1 MRRLGGKT
9 ALITGA
15 ARGIGYAI
23 ADRFAREGADIAVM
37 DIALEGA
44 EGAAGRLAGYGITA
58 RAYHVNVADEESVET
73 AIKAA
78 AADFGRI
85 DILVNNAGI
94 TRDGLL
100 IRMKKADWDSVL
112 AINLTGTYLVSKAA
126 ARFMMKARTG
136 TVVNI
141 ASVVGVMGNPG
152 QVNYCA
158 AKAGAIGFTK
168 SLALEMAAYGIT
180 VNAVAP
186 GFIDTDMTTALPDMV
201 KEEML
206 KRIPLRKLGQAE
218 DVADAVVFLASD
230 SAKYITG
237 ETIHVNGGMYMD

>member
-1 MRRLGGKT
+1 MRRLDGKT

-37 DIALEGA
+37 DITLEGA
-44 EGAAGRLAGYGITA
+44 EAAAGRLAGHGITA
-58 RAYHVNVADEESVET
+58 RAYHVNVSDEESVET

-78 AADFGRI
+78 ASDFGRI

-126 ARFMMKARTG
+126 VRFMMKARTG

-152 QVNYCA
+152 QANYA
-158 AKAGAIGFTK
+158 ASKAGVIGLTK
-168 SLALEMAAYGIT
+168 TMAKEFASRGIT

-186 GFIDTDMTTALPDMV
+186 GYIKTEMTEHLP
-201 KEEML
+201 EEAREAFL
-206 KRIPLRKLGQAE
+206 RAIPLCRPGTPE
-218 DVADAVVFLASD
+218 EVSDAVLFLASED
-230 SAKYITG
+230 ARYITG
-237 ETIHVNGGMYMD
+237 QVLCVDGGMIM